1 MITYELSLTN
11 LAREDIEKSRKFSP
25 NLGNYFH
32 DSIVSDLDALTFYAG
47 IHQKV
52 FGFYRMLT
60 KHFPYGIYYDI
71 EGSLVIVHALLHT
84 RQDPSAIVDRL
95 RDKITK
101 A

>member
-11 LAREDIEKSRKFSP
+11 LAQEDIEKSREFYNDISP

-32 DSIVSDLDALTFYAG
+32 DSIISDLDALTFYAG

-71 EGSLVIVHALLHT
+71 EGPLVVVHALLHT

-95 RDKITK
+95 RG
-101 A
+101 